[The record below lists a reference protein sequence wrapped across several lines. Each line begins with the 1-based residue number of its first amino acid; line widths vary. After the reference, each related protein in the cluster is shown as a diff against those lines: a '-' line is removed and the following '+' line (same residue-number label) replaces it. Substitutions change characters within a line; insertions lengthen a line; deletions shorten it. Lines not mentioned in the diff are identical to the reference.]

1 MQPLLQQGIL
11 TIKQSAQLLVALLML
26 TAAIPFTLTHQVDVL
41 L

>member
-1 MQPLLQQGIL
+1 VQPLLQQGFL

-26 TAAIPFTLTHQVDVL
+26 TAAIPFALTHRVDAL